1 MAINQIFSSK
11 PSLDNI
17 NNVIKGIGLKTI
29 NDGRYFN
36 LNFIEE
42 NIDNIIIILKTN
54 LMEYY
59 LPCKSKIYFNNIV
72 AKKIITILRQCL
84 KLYNYNINYKEQYI
98 KERKKK
104 IQVYKIVNNNTKV
117 NKILTFN

>member
-1 MAINQIFSSK
+1 
-11 PSLDNI
+11 
-17 NNVIKGIGLKTI
+17 
-29 NDGRYFN
+29 
-36 LNFIEE
+36 
-42 NIDNIIIILKTN
+42 
-54 LMEYY
+54 MEYY
-59 LPCKSKIYFNNIV
+59 LPCKSKIYFSDIV